1 VVPTVLFV
9 SCADLE
15 FEIDFTVHRCG
26 DVAAFLKPSSHK
38 TAIAIAM
45 IANQRAP
52 LINGTLVVAPKITLQ
67 APEWV
72 TKAHKPQYVAR
83 ALRPAAEWMCDTW
96 DSFTANGQ
104 SRKVASATRK
114 TRIAKV

>member
-1 VVPTVLFV
+1 MARTVLFV
-9 SCADLE
+9 SCADLA
-15 FEIDFTVHRCG
+15 FAIDFTVHRYG

-38 TAIAIAM
+38 TAIAITM
-45 IANQRAP
+45 IAKRGEVTNS
-52 LINGTLVVAPKITLQ
+52 TSVVAPKITLQ

-72 TKAHKPQYVAR
+72 TKVHKPQYVAR

-104 SRKVASATRK
+104 SRKVALSNP
-114 TRIAKV
+114 